1 MKSTSDSTKKTRRHF
16 SPVDKVA
23 VIRRH
28 LLENVPISDLCDEY
42 RIKPTQYYSWQRQ
55 FFEQGAAAFASTR
68 PDPVQGKLEREVVK
82 LKEKLSQKDEII
94 AEVAE
99 AFVSLKKELG
109 ES

>member
-1 MKSTSDSTKKTRRHF
+1 MKSTSDFPKKTRRHF
-16 SPVDKVA
+16 SPDEKVA
-23 VIRRH
+23 VVKRH
-28 LLENVPISDLCDEY
+28 LLDNIPISDLCDEY
-42 RIKPTQYYSWQRQ
+42 DIKPTQYYVWQKQ
-55 FFEQGAAAFASTR
+55 FFEQGAAAFATKR
-68 PDPVQGKLEREVVK
+68 PNSRQAKLEKEVVK